1 VEVEV
6 VEVEVVEVEVVEV
19 EVVVVEA
26 DEVMEADTAGRMDM
40 AWDMVGNFQ
49 DGIM

>member
-1 VEVEV
+1 VEVEAVVV
-6 VEVEVVEVEVVEV
+6 VEAEIV
-19 EVVVVEA
+19 VVVVEA

-40 AWDMVGNFQ
+40 AWDMVGNFL